1 MFVARV
7 FRSIV
12 NLVALIF
19 ALASV
24 GTLAEMTY
32 DLAVH
37 AGQESKKGFLSIS
50 KLNTQL
56 LGSKSQP

>member
-24 GTLAEMTY
+24 ATLGDLTY
-32 DLAVH
+32 KLAVH
-37 AGQESKKGFLSIS
+37 ASQESKKGFLSIS
-50 KLNTQL
+50 KFNAQL
-56 LGSKSQP
+56 LGQDSKR

>member
-12 NLVALIF
+12 NLVALVF
-19 ALASV
+19 VLASF
-24 GTLAEMTY
+24 GALTEMTY
-32 DLAVH
+32 DLAVQ

-50 KLNTQL
+50 KLNAQL